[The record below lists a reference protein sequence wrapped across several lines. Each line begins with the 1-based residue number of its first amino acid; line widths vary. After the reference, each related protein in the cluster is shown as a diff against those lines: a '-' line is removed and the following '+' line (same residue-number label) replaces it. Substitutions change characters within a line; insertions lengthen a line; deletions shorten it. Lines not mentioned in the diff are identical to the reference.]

1 MKQQKNKKY
10 WWIILLLLMSTGIW
24 YMLDGNKPLT
34 AQEVT
39 TTESYKVQR
48 GGISTSILATGIIK
62 PKIGAEVKVGSRV
75 SGIVKKL
82 HVNIGDTIQKGA
94 LIAELDDVEYFALY
108 NQALAAVENERSN
121 RDYVKMML
129 TRQKRLRQK
138 NFNSQNDLDV
148 AQNNYNRSVAQ
159 VKQMEA
165 NLDYAQIQLG
175 YTKIYAT
182 ISGVIASISTQE
194 GETIAAS
201 FSAPTFATILNL
213 DRLEIWAY
221 VDETD
226 IGKIQSKQKATF
238 TVDTYSNTDFE
249 GTVQTIY
256 PKAVLKDNVVN
267 YIAIISLDN
276 HHDKILRP
284 EMTTTVRIHSEKKE
298 DVLIIPSKAIIK
310 EFGKKHI
317 KIRKGKTVEKREIKT
332 GIKQN
337 KMVEIIHG
345 INENEI
351 IIIDN

>member
-10 WWIILLLLMSTGIW
+10 WWTLLLILMSMGVW
-24 YMLDGNKPLT
+24 YMLDSNKPLT
-34 AQEVT
+34 AQEAT
-39 TTESYKVQR
+39 TSETYKVQR
-48 GGISTSILATGIIK
+48 GNISTSVLATGIIK

-94 LIAELDDVEYFALY
+94 LLAELDDVEFRAKY
-108 NQALAAVENERSN
+108 NQAVAAVENA
-121 RDYVKMML
+121 KMTL
-129 TRQKRLRQK
+129 ARQKRLRQK

-165 NLDYAQIQLG
+165 NLDYAQIQLA

-194 GETIAAS
+194 GETVAAS
-201 FSAPTFATILNL
+201 FSAPTFATILDL

-256 PKAVLKDNVVN
+256 PKAELKDNVVN

-276 HHDKILRP
+276 DHDKILRP

-298 DVLIIPSKAIIK
+298 DVLIIPYKAIIK
-310 EFGKKHI
+310 EFGQKYV
-317 KIRKGKTVEKREIKT
+317 KILSGKTVEKREIKT
-332 GIKQN
+332 GMKQN
-337 KMVEIIHG
+337 RMVEITHG
-345 INENEI
+345 ISENEI
-351 IIIDN
+351 IIMSN

>member
-10 WWIILLLLMSTGIW
+10 WWTILLLLMSTGIW
-24 YMLDGNKPLT
+24 YMVDSNKPLT

-39 TTESYKVQR
+39 TTQTYKVQR
-48 GGISTSILATGIIK
+48 GDISTSVLATGIIK

-94 LIAELDDVEYFALY
+94 LLAELDDIAYRAQY
-108 NQALAAVENERSN
+108 NQTMAAVENAKSN
-121 RDYVKMML
+121 RDYATMTL
-129 TRQKRLRQK
+129 ERQKRLRQK
-138 NFNSQNDLDV
+138 NFNSLNDLDV
-148 AQNNYNRSVAQ
+148 AQNNFNRSVAQ

-165 NLDYAQIQLG
+165 NLDYAQIQLA

-194 GETIAAS
+194 GETVAAS

-213 DRLEIWAY
+213 DQLELWAY

-226 IGKIQSKQKATF
+226 IGKIKSKQKASF

-256 PKAVLKDNVVN
+256 PKAELKDNVVN

-276 HHDKILRP
+276 DHDKILRP
-284 EMTTTVRIHSEKKE
+284 EMTTTVRIHAEKRE
-298 DVLIIPSKAIIK
+298 DVIIIPYKAIIK
-310 EFGKKHI
+310 DFGKKYI
-317 KIRKGKTVEKREIKT
+317 KIQRGETIEEREIKI
-332 GIKQN
+332 GIKHN
-337 KMVEIIHG
+337 KMVEITHG
-345 INENEI
+345 IEENEI
-351 IIIDN
+351 IIINN

>member
-10 WWIILLLLMSTGIW
+10 WWTTLLVLTSIGVWHVLGS
-24 YMLDGNKPLT
+24 NKPLT
-34 AQEVT
+34 TQEEISAET
-39 TTESYKVQR
+39 YKVQR
-48 GGISTSILATGIIK
+48 GDISTSVLATGIIK

-82 HVNIGDTIQKGA
+82 HVTIGDTIQKGA
-94 LIAELDDVEYFALY
+94 LLAELDDIEYLAQY
-108 NQALAAVENERSN
+108 NQTAAAVENAKSN
-121 RDYVKMML
+121 RDYAEMTL
-129 TRQKRLRQK
+129 TRQNRLRQK
-138 NFNSQNDLDV
+138 DFNSQNDLDV

-159 VKQMEA
+159 VKQVEA
-165 NLDYAQIQLG
+165 NLDYARIRLG

-194 GETIAAS
+194 GETVAAS

-226 IGKIQSKQKATF
+226 IGKIQRGQQATF

-249 GTVQTIY
+249 GMVQTIY
-256 PKAVLKDNVVN
+256 PKAELKDNVVN

-276 HHDKILRP
+276 DHDKTLRP

-298 DVLIIPSKAIIK
+298 DVLVIPSKAIIK
-310 EFGKKHI
+310 EFGKKHV
-317 KIRKGKTVEKREIKT
+317 KIQKGKTIEKREIKT

-337 KMVEIIHG
+337 KMVEITQG
-345 INENEI
+345 ISENEI
-351 IIIDN
+351 IIMSN